1 MGLAQPFT
9 GGTIHHQAHTR
20 AVLGKEVALARLES
34 RLKLGYF
41 PLNVTEARRIQGW
54 LRFPEAASATA
65 LDPCAGTGK
74 ALTIITEGARALRHG
89 IELDSFRAEEAKA
102 ALDHV
107 VQGDCFDVHC
117 AVESYGLVLLNPPYD
132 FECSE
137 GHNERTE
144 RLFLEHCFRWLQ
156 PGGVLVM
163 VIPTQRVGTCTQ
175 VLAAHFRDISIS
187 RLTEQDSA
195 RYQQVV
201 VFGIR
206 RTRQERD
213 RLKDVDVGRERG
225 RLWQLANRYQDLP
238 PLDNPGDGQ
247 RIYAVPPGKAAELA
261 YRGLPLD
268 VVEDILQRS
277 AAYRQ
282 AGRIL
287 FAPRTAVTGRPLTP
301 LHAGHVAILAVSGCL
316 DGLFGDG
323 EDRHLACWSTDKTT
337 EKFEETDDQGVTTI
351 QERERFTQTLTLLYA
366 DGRAAFLLEGNRH
379 EERSPTNGAP
389 RIPEDEQGNGD
400 SDPCPHGPVDC

>member
-1 MGLAQPFT
+1 MVAAVAQE
-9 GGTIHHQAHTR
+9 
-20 AVLGKEVALARLES
+20 VLLARLES

-41 PLNVTEARRIQGW
+41 PLNAVEAHRIRAW
-54 LRFPEAASATA
+54 LRFPADASAVA

-74 ALTIITEGARALRHG
+74 ALAVITDGVNVIRHG
-89 IELDSFRAEEAKA
+89 IELDSFRAEKA
-102 ALDHV
+102 QATLDHV

-117 AVESYGLVLLNPPYD
+117 AVESYGLLLLNPPYD

-156 PGGVLVM
+156 PGGVLVL
-163 VIPTQRVGTCTQ
+163 VIPAQRVGTCSQ
-175 VLAAHFRDISIS
+175 VLAAHFREISIS
-187 RLTEQDSA
+187 RLTEPDSA

-213 RLKDVDVGRERG
+213 RLKDIEVGRERG
-225 RLWQLANRYQDLP
+225 RLWQLANKYQDLP
-238 PLDNPGDGQ
+238 PLDNASDGA
-247 RIYAVPPGKAAELA
+247 RIYAVPPGKPAQLV

-268 VVEDILQRS
+268 VVEDILPRS

-301 LHAGHVAILAVSGCL
+301 LHAGHVAILAVSGSL

-337 EKFEETDDQGVTTI
+337 DKFEETDDQGVTTI
-351 QERERFTQTLTLLYA
+351 RERERFTQTLTLLYA
-366 DGRAAFLLEGNRH
+366 DGRAAILREGNGH
-379 EERSPTNGAP
+379 EERSPANGAP
-389 RIPEDEQGNGD
+389 RIPKDDQGNGD
-400 SDPCPHGPVDC
+400 SDPRPHGPVDC

>member
-1 MGLAQPFT
+1 MWCVSLA
-9 GGTIHHQAHTR
+9 R
-20 AVLGKEVALARLES
+20 KEGVLARLES

-41 PLNVTEARRIQGW
+41 PLNLAEAVRIRSR
-54 LRFPEAASATA
+54 LRFPKEACATA
-65 LDPCAGTGK
+65 LDPCAGTGQ
-74 ALTIITEGARALRHG
+74 ALAALTEGASVLRYG

-102 ALDHV
+102 MLDHV
-107 VQGDCFDVHC
+107 VQGNCFDVHC
-117 AVESYGLVLLNPPYD
+117 AVESYGLVFLNPPYD

-163 VIPTQRVGTCTQ
+163 VIPGQRVSTCSQ
-175 VLAAHFRDISIS
+175 VLAAHFREILIY
-187 RLTEQDSA
+187 RLTETDSE

-213 RLKDVDVGRERG
+213 RLKDIEVSREKG
-225 RLWQLANRYQDLP
+225 RLCQLASKYEDLP
-238 PLDNPGDGQ
+238 SLKSETE
-247 RIYAVPPGKAAELA
+247 RAYAVPPGKTAQLV

-268 VVEDILQRS
+268 AVEDVLPRS

-287 FAPRTAVTGRPLTP
+287 FAPRTSVTGRPLTP

-316 DGLFGDG
+316 DGLFGQG

-337 EKFEETDDQGVTTI
+337 DKFGETDDQGVTTI
-351 QERERFTQTLTLLYA
+351 RERERFTQTLTLLYA
-366 DGRAAFLLEGNRH
+366 DGRAAILREGNGH
-379 EERSPTNGAP
+379 EERSSANGAP
-389 RIPEDEQGNGD
+389 RIPKDHQGNRNP
-400 SDPCPHGPVDC
+400 DPGPDGSVDC

>member
-1 MGLAQPFT
+1 M
-9 GGTIHHQAHTR
+9 
-20 AVLGKEVALARLES
+20 ARLES

-41 PLNVTEARRIQGW
+41 PLNVAEARRIRARLG
-54 LRFPEAASATA
+54 FPEETCATA

-74 ALTIITEGARALRHG
+74 TLAILTEGANVLRYG

-102 ALDHV
+102 TLDHV
-107 VQGDCFDVHC
+107 VQGNCFDVHC
-117 AVESYGLVLLNPPYD
+117 TVESYGLLLLNPPYD

-144 RLFLEHCFRWLQ
+144 RLFLEYCFRWLQ

-163 VIPTQRVGTCTQ
+163 VIPAQRVSTCSQ
-175 VLAAHFRDISIS
+175 VLAAHFREIAIY
-187 RLTEQDSA
+187 RLTEPDSE

-206 RTRQERD
+206 RGRQERD
-213 RLKDVDVGRERG
+213 RLKDTEVSRERG
-225 RLWQLANRYQDLP
+225 RLWLLASKYHDLQALSSEP
-238 PLDNPGDGQ
+238 E
-247 RIYAVPPGKAAELA
+247 RSYAVPPGKPAQLV

-268 VVEDILQRS
+268 VVEDILPRS

-287 FAPRTAVTGRPLTP
+287 FAPRTTVTGRPLTP

-316 DGLFGDG
+316 DGLFGQD

-337 EKFEETDDQGVTTI
+337 DKFEETDDQGVTTI
-351 QERERFTQTLTLLYA
+351 RERERFTQTLTVLYA
-366 DGRAAFLLEGNRH
+366 DGRAAILREGNGH
-379 EERSPTNGAP
+379 EERSSANGAP
-389 RIPEDEQGNGD
+389 RIPKDDQRNGNP
-400 SDPCPHGPVDC
+400 DPRPDGPADC

>member
-1 MGLAQPFT
+1 LA
-9 GGTIHHQAHTR
+9 
-20 AVLGKEVALARLES
+20 KEVVLARLES

-41 PLNVTEARRIQGW
+41 PLNVVEARRIRTK
-54 LRFPEAASATA
+54 LRFPEDASATG
-65 LDPCAGTGK
+65 LDPCAGTGR
-74 ALTIITEGARALRHG
+74 ALNVITEGANVVRHG

-102 ALDHV
+102 TLDHV

-117 AVESYGLVLLNPPYD
+117 AVESYGVVLLNPPYD

-163 VIPTQRVGTCTQ
+163 VIPAQRVGTCSQ
-175 VLAAHFRDISIS
+175 VLGAHFREISIN

-213 RLKDVDVGRERG
+213 RLKDTEVDRERG
-225 RLWQLANRYQDLP
+225 RLSQLGSKHQDLP
-238 PLDNPGDGQ
+238 PLDDDLNAT
-247 RIYAVPPGKAAELA
+247 RIYGVPPGKPAQLV

-268 VVEDILQRS
+268 VVEDILPRS

-316 DGLFGDG
+316 DGLFGGG

-337 EKFEETDDQGVTTI
+337 DKFEETDDQGVTTI
-351 QERERFTQTLTLLYA
+351 RERERFTQTLTLLYA
-366 DGRAAFLLEGNRH
+366 DGRAAILREGNGH
-379 EERSPTNGAP
+379 AERSSANGAP
-389 RIPEDEQGNGD
+389 RIPKDEQGNGD
-400 SDPCPHGPVDC
+400 SDPRPHGPVDC

>member
-1 MGLAQPFT
+1 M
-9 GGTIHHQAHTR
+9 
-20 AVLGKEVALARLES
+20 ARLES

-41 PLNVTEARRIQGW
+41 PLNLAEAVRIRSR
-54 LRFPEAASATA
+54 LRFPKEACATA
-65 LDPCAGTGK
+65 LDPCAGTGQ
-74 ALTIITEGARALRHG
+74 ALAALTEGASVLRYG

-102 ALDHV
+102 MLDHV
-107 VQGDCFDVHC
+107 VQGNCFDVHC
-117 AVESYGLVLLNPPYD
+117 AVESYGLVFLNPPYD

-163 VIPTQRVGTCTQ
+163 VIPGQRVSTCSQ
-175 VLAAHFRDISIS
+175 VLAAHFREILIY
-187 RLTEQDSA
+187 RLTETDSE

-213 RLKDVDVGRERG
+213 RLKDIEVSREKG
-225 RLWQLANRYQDLP
+225 RLCQLASKYEDLP
-238 PLDNPGDGQ
+238 SLKSETE
-247 RIYAVPPGKAAELA
+247 RAYAVPPGKTAQLV

-268 VVEDILQRS
+268 AVEDVLPRS

-287 FAPRTAVTGRPLTP
+287 FAPRTSVTGRPLTP

-316 DGLFGDG
+316 DGLFGQG

-337 EKFEETDDQGVTTI
+337 DKFGETDDQGVTTI
-351 QERERFTQTLTLLYA
+351 RERERFTQTLTLLYA
-366 DGRAAFLLEGNRH
+366 DGRAAILREGNGH
-379 EERSPTNGAP
+379 EERSSANGAP
-389 RIPEDEQGNGD
+389 RIPKDHQGNRNP
-400 SDPCPHGPVDC
+400 DPGPDGSVDC

>member
-1 MGLAQPFT
+1 M
-9 GGTIHHQAHTR
+9 
-20 AVLGKEVALARLES
+20 ARLES

-41 PLNVTEARRIQGW
+41 PLNLAEAVRIRSC
-54 LRFPEAASATA
+54 LRFPEEACATA
-65 LDPCAGTGK
+65 LDPCAGTGQ
-74 ALTIITEGARALRHG
+74 ALAVLTEGANVIRYA

-102 ALDHV
+102 TLDHV
-107 VQGDCFDVHC
+107 VQGNCFDVHC
-117 AVESYGLVLLNPPYD
+117 AVESYGLLFLNPPYD

-163 VIPTQRVGTCTQ
+163 VIPGQRVSTCSQ
-175 VLAAHFRDISIS
+175 VLAAHFREILIY
-187 RLTEQDSA
+187 RLTETDSE

-213 RLKDVDVGRERG
+213 RLKDIDVSREKG
-225 RLWQLANRYQDLP
+225 RLWQLASKYQDLP
-238 PLDNPGDGQ
+238 PLESETE
-247 RIYAVPPGKAAELA
+247 RAYAVPPGKTAQLV

-268 VVEDILQRS
+268 AVEDVLPRS

-287 FAPRTAVTGRPLTP
+287 FAPRTSVTGRPLTP

-316 DGLFGDG
+316 DGLFGQG
-323 EDRHLACWSTDKTT
+323 EDRHIACWSADKTT
-337 EKFEETDDQGVTTI
+337 DRFEETDDQGVTTI
-351 QERERFTQTLTLLYA
+351 RERERFTQTLTLLYA
-366 DGRAAFLLEGNRH
+366 DGRAAILREGNSH
-379 EERSPTNGAP
+379 EERSSANGAP
-389 RIPEDEQGNGD
+389 GIPKDDQGNGNP
-400 SDPCPHGPVDC
+400 DPSADGPVNC

>member
-1 MGLAQPFT
+1 M
-9 GGTIHHQAHTR
+9 
-20 AVLGKEVALARLES
+20 ARLES

-41 PLNVTEARRIQGW
+41 PLNVVEGGRIRAR
-54 LRFPEAASATA
+54 LRFPEGATATA
-65 LDPCAGTGK
+65 LDPCAGTGN
-74 ALTIITEGARALRHG
+74 ALTIITEGAKVLRHG
-89 IELDSFRAEEAKA
+89 IELDSFRAEEARA

-117 AVESYGLVLLNPPYD
+117 AVESYGLLLLNPPYD

-163 VIPTQRVGTCTQ
+163 VIPAQRVGTCSQ
-175 VLAAHFRDISIS
+175 VLAAHFREISIN
-187 RLTEQDSA
+187 RLTEPDSA
-195 RYQQVV
+195 RYQQIV

-213 RLKDVDVGRERG
+213 RLKDVEVGRERG
-225 RLWQLANRYQDLP
+225 RLWQLASKYQDLP
-238 PLDNPGDGQ
+238 SLDDDCAGP
-247 RIYAVPPGKAAELA
+247 RIYAVPPGKAAELV

-268 VVEDILQRS
+268 VVEDILPRS

-301 LHAGHVAILAVSGCL
+301 LHAGHMAILAVSGCL

-337 EKFEETDDQGVTTI
+337 DKFEETDDQGVTTI
-351 QERERFTQTLTLLYA
+351 RERERFTQTLTLLYA
-366 DGRAAFLLEGNRH
+366 DGRAAFLREGNGH
-379 EERSPTNGAP
+379 EERSSANGAP
-389 RIPEDEQGNGD
+389 RIPKDDQGNGD
-400 SDPCPHGPVDC
+400 SNPCPHGPVDC

>member
-1 MGLAQPFT
+1 MPAAWL
-9 GGTIHHQAHTR
+9 
-20 AVLGKEVALARLES
+20 LSKEVVLARIES

-41 PLNVTEARRIQGW
+41 PLNVAEARRIRAHLG
-54 LRFPEAASATA
+54 FPEQTSATA

-74 ALTIITEGARALRHG
+74 ALAILTEGANVVRYG

-102 ALDHV
+102 TLDHV
-107 VQGDCFDVHC
+107 VQGNCFDVQC
-117 AVESYGLVLLNPPYD
+117 AVESYGLLLLNPPYD

-163 VIPTQRVGTCTQ
+163 VIPAQRVSTCSQ
-175 VLAAHFRDISIS
+175 VLAVHFREISIY
-187 RLTEQDSA
+187 RLTEPDSE

-206 RTRQERD
+206 RGRQERD
-213 RLKDVDVGRERG
+213 RLKDIEVSREKG
-225 RLWQLANRYQDLP
+225 RLWQLASKYQDLP
-238 PLDNPGDGQ
+238 ALSSE
-247 RIYAVPPGKAAELA
+247 RERTYAVPPGKPVQLV

-268 VVEDILQRS
+268 VVEDILPRS

-287 FAPRTAVTGRPLTP
+287 FAPRTTVTGRPLTP

-316 DGLFGDG
+316 DGLFGQG

-337 EKFEETDDQGVTTI
+337 DKFEETDDQGVTTI
-351 QERERFTQTLTLLYA
+351 RERERFTQTLTVLYA
-366 DGRAAFLLEGNRH
+366 DGRAAILREGNGH
-379 EERSPTNGAP
+379 EERSSANGAH
-389 RIPEDEQGNGD
+389 RIPKDNQRN
-400 SDPCPHGPVDC
+400 SNPDPCPDGPVDC

>member
-1 MGLAQPFT
+1 
-9 GGTIHHQAHTR
+9 
-20 AVLGKEVALARLES
+20 
-34 RLKLGYF
+34 
-41 PLNVTEARRIQGW
+41 
-54 LRFPEAASATA
+54 LRFPEEACATA
-65 LDPCAGTGK
+65 LDPCAGTGQ
-74 ALTIITEGARALRHG
+74 ALAVLTEGANVLRYG

-102 ALDHV
+102 MLEHV
-107 VQGDCFDVHC
+107 VQGNCFDVHC
-117 AVESYGLVLLNPPYD
+117 AVESYGLVFLNPPYD

-163 VIPTQRVGTCTQ
+163 VIPGQRVSACSQ
-175 VLAAHFRDISIS
+175 VLAAHFREILIY
-187 RLTEQDSA
+187 RLTETDSE
-195 RYQQVV
+195 RYQQAV

-213 RLKDVDVGRERG
+213 RLKDIEVSREKG
-225 RLWQLANRYQDLP
+225 RLWQLADKYQDLP
-238 PLDNPGDGQ
+238 PLESEME
-247 RIYAVPPGKAAELA
+247 RAYAVPPGKTAQLV

-268 VVEDILQRS
+268 AVEDVLPRS

-287 FAPRTAVTGRPLTP
+287 FAPRTSVTGRPLTP

-316 DGLFGDG
+316 DGLFGQG

-337 EKFEETDDQGVTTI
+337 DKFEETDDQGVTTI
-351 QERERFTQTLTLLYA
+351 RERERFTQTLTLLYA
-366 DGRAAFLLEGNRH
+366 DGRAAILREGNGH
-379 EERSPTNGAP
+379 EERSSANGAP
-389 RIPEDEQGNGD
+389 RIPKDHQGNGD
-400 SDPCPHGPVDC
+400 PGPGPDGPVNC